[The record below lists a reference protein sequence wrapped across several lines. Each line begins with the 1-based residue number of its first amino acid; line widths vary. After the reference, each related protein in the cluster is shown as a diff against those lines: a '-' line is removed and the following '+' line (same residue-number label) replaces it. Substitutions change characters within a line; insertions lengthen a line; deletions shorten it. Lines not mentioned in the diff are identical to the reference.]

1 MWTPDPP
8 RHTLGQLHRQLLVV
22 GLVWFTRSATA
33 LLDDLFS
40 HYFDYEFSFIDLD
53 LCAGF
58 SVLNTHRHLHTI
70 P

>member
-53 LCAGF
+53 LC
-58 SVLNTHRHLHTI
+58 V
-70 P
+70 